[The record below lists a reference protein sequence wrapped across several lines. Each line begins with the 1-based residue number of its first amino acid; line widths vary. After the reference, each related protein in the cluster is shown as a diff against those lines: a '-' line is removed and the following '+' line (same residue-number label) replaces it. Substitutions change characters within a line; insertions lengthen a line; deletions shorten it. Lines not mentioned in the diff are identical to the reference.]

1 LRKSVCSQQ
10 TLKGLNVQLVHQSR
24 PVVPRDRLLRLAEVQ
39 TIIGCKKSSIYK
51 MLDEGKFPKPIRYSA
66 RLVVWPETV
75 VLQWVQDCI
84 NQSQKVA

>member
-1 LRKSVCSQQ
+1 
-10 TLKGLNVQLVHQSR
+10 
-24 PVVPRDRLLRLAEVQ
+24 
-39 TIIGCKKSSIYK
+39 